1 MGSLLLLIPLLM
13 WLLCPKTPDCNEGM
27 IEFWPQAKKGY
38 CCMTVG
44 RGCITTT
51 RFTTVLPETTPT
63 VAPTPFPT
71 PPPTPPPSP
80 PPPTPPPAPP
90 GPVDPFNC
98 AVDAWVNWAAD
109 KKEWCCRNHHICDG
123 TPTAR
128 RLVGGQE
135 GLVLHQCWKR
145 LRDAE
150 WRLCLMRLSKIYLGM
165 QGRWRMRAIF
175 GCFWLLVLKSIV
187 RFNIGGSAGS
197 SSAGVRAIFRRSLF
211 SLW

>member
-27 IEFWPQAKKGY
+27 IEFWPQAKKDY

-109 KKEWCCRNHHICDG
+109 KKEWCCRKHHICDG
-123 TPTAR
+123 TPTAPPAPADPYNCFEGFANWQAGWS
-128 RLVGGQE
+128 VAKKAWCCTNAGKGCAMQNGG
-135 GLVLHQCWKR
+135 C
-145 LRDAE
+145 A
-150 WRLCLMRLSKIYLGM
+150 
-165 QGRWRMRAIF
+165 
-175 GCFWLLVLKSIV
+175 
-187 RFNIGGSAGS
+187 
-197 SSAGVRAIFRRSLF
+197 
-211 SLW
+211 

>member
-27 IEFWPQAKKGY
+27 IEFWPQAKKDY

-80 PPPTPPPAPP
+80 PPPTPPTAPPAPA
-90 GPVDPFNC
+90 DPYNC
-98 AVDAWVNWAAD
+98 FEGFANWQAGWSVD
-109 KKEWCCRNHHICDG
+109 KKAWCYRVHGKGCG
-123 TPTAR
+123 TTGCATVGPT
-128 RLVGGQE
+128 
-135 GLVLHQCWKR
+135 
-145 LRDAE
+145 
-150 WRLCLMRLSKIYLGM
+150 
-165 QGRWRMRAIF
+165 
-175 GCFWLLVLKSIV
+175 
-187 RFNIGGSAGS
+187 SAPFDCE
-197 SSAGVRAIFRRSLF
+197 AGFANWVAGWSVA
-211 SLW
+211 